1 MTSPLL
7 GIAGMNATLFTVS
20 GAAMNVLQD
29 DTPIN
34 HWWAGCAAGLA
45 QCIIISPGAVL
56 ESHFQ
61 NIIPIQ
67 QNLAP

>member
-20 GAAMNVLQD
+20 GAAMNVLQE

-45 QCIIISPGAVL
+45 QCIIISPGPVL
-56 ESHFQ
+56 D
-61 NIIPIQ
+61 
-67 QNLAP
+67 